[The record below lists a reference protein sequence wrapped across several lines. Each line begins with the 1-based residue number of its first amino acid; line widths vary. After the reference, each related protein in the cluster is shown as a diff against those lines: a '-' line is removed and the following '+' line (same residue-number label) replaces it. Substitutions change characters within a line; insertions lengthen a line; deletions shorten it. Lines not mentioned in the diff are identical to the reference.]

1 MRAMRGLYRI
11 LCGAEAFVAGS
22 FLLLMVVLIF
32 LGGVARM
39 LGMPLNW
46 TTDLAT
52 CLFAWGCFLAA
63 DVAWRSNSM
72 MSIDVLVD
80 RLPARLRVGIRL
92 LNHALI
98 IAFLL
103 YLIVAGF
110 YLAWVSRIRTF
121 QGMPGVSYSWVTASL
136 PSCALLLLVT
146 TIRHIRAAWRGEQ
159 VASRAVD
166 VV

>member
-1 MRAMRGLYRI
+1 MSGLYRM
-11 LCGAEAFVAGS
+11 LCRAEALVAGS
-22 FLLLMVVLIF
+22 FLLLMVALIF

-39 LGMPLNW
+39 LGTPLNW

-63 DVAWRSNSM
+63 DVAWRNHSM
-72 MSIDVLVD
+72 MSIEVLVG
-80 RLPARLRVGIRL
+80 RLPARLRQGIRL
-92 LNHALI
+92 LNYALI
-98 IAFLL
+98 TAFLL

-110 YLAWVSRIRTF
+110 HLAWVSRIRTF

-136 PSCALLLLVT
+136 PSCALLLLIT
-146 TIRHIRAAWRGEQ
+146 TLRHIRAAWRGEETEN
-159 VASRAVD
+159 RAVD

>member
-1 MRAMRGLYRI
+1 MGGLYRI
-11 LCGAEAFVAGS
+11 LCRAEVLVAGS

-39 LGMPLNW
+39 LGTPLNW

-63 DVAWRSNSM
+63 DVAWRNHSM

-80 RLPARLRVGIRL
+80 RLPARLRDGIRM
-92 LNHALI
+92 LNYALI
-98 IAFLL
+98 AAFLL

-146 TIRHIRAAWRGEQ
+146 TLRHIRAAWRGEQ
-159 VASRAVD
+159 VANQAVD

>member
-1 MRAMRGLYRI
+1 MGALYRI
-11 LCGAEAFVAGS
+11 LCHAEAFVAGS
-22 FLLLMVVLIF
+22 FLLLMVALIF

-39 LGMPLNW
+39 LGAPLNW

-63 DVAWRSNSM
+63 DVAWRNNSM

-80 RLPARLRVGIRL
+80 RLPARPRDGIRM
-92 LNHALI
+92 LNYVLI
-98 IAFLL
+98 LAFLL
-103 YLIVAGF
+103 YLIAAGF

-159 VASRAVD
+159 AANRAVD

>member
-1 MRAMRGLYRI
+1 MRGLYRMI
-11 LCGAEAFVAGS
+11 CRTEAFVAGS
-22 FLLLMVVLIF
+22 FLLAMVVLIF

-63 DVAWRSNSM
+63 DVAWRNHSM

-80 RLPARLRVGIRL
+80 RLPARLRQGIRL
-92 LNHALI
+92 LNYALI
-98 IAFLL
+98 TAFLL
-103 YLIVAGF
+103 YLILTGF

-136 PSCALLLLVT
+136 PSCAVLLLIT
-146 TIRHIRAAWRGEQ
+146 TIRHIRAAWHGE
-159 VASRAVD
+159 AAESHAVD